1 MLLILLILC
10 IALYRGFSY
19 NHYNN
24 HYNNHYITTGLK
36 HTSFY

>member
-24 HYNNHYITTGLK
+24 HYITTGLK

>member
-1 MLLILLILC
+1 MLLILLMRR

-24 HYNNHYITTGLK
+24 HYTTTGLK
-36 HTSFY
+36 RTSFY